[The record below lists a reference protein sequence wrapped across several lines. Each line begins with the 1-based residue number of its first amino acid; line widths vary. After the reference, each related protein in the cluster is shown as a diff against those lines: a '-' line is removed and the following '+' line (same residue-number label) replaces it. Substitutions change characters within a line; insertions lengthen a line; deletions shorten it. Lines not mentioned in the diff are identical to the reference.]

1 MFSTSTATPAQ
12 KKLFWAC
19 FVALVA
25 TSFTFILRIMAL
37 GEIATEFGLSETQKG
52 EILGVGIW
60 PFAVSI
66 VLFSLIID
74 KIGYGKAILFAF
86 LTHVAFAV
94 LTVTATGYWSLYIGS
109 ALGGLAA
116 GAIEAAINPLV
127 ATVFR
132 TEKTKWLN
140 ILHAGWPGGLVLA
153 GILALLLGGEI
164 GWKGEIL
171 LVLLP
176 VVAYGL
182 MMLRCEF
189 PASERVV
196 AGVSYR
202 DMLKEVGL
210 LGMLITS
217 VLIFRELGRVFGWP
231 DMVGLAAAGA
241 VSLGFFAYVRSLGNP
256 LFVILMLV
264 MIPLAITEL
273 GTDSWISSLMEPPM
287 RELGLAGGWVL
298 VYTAALMMVLR
309 FYAGSFV
316 HRLSPL
322 GLLAASAGLAIVGLL
337 MLSSAAGI
345 LILVA
350 ATVYGLGKTF
360 FWPTMLG
367 VVSEQCP
374 KGGALTLNMI
384 GGIGMLSAGV
394 LGNALLGNIQDKE
407 VDHVLL
413 AERPALH
420 AEVIGEEQRSI
431 FGAYRAVDQARLD
444 ELSEE
449 ERGAVA
455 AVRDEAKK
463 SALKTVAVFPAVML
477 LSYLALM
484 AWFRARGGY
493 HPVTLIAEPPHAI
506 EP

>member
-1 MFSTSTATPAQ
+1 MFTTSDASPAQ
-12 KKLFWAC
+12 KRLFWAC

-25 TSFTFILRIMAL
+25 TSFTFVLRIMAMDS
-37 GEIATEFGLSETQKG
+37 IADEFGLSETQKG

-74 KIGYGKAILFAF
+74 RIGYGKAILFAF
-86 LTHVAFAV
+86 IAHAAFAI

-127 ATVFR
+127 ATVFHK
-132 TEKTKWLN
+132 EKTKWLN

-153 GILALLLGGEI
+153 GILALTLGGDI
-164 GWKGEIL
+164 GWQGQIL
-171 LVLLP
+171 LVFLP

-182 MMLRCEF
+182 MMMRCEF

-202 DMLKEVGL
+202 DMLKEVGF

-217 VLIFRELGRVFGWP
+217 TLIFREVGRVVGWSEL
-231 DMVGLAAAGA
+231 VTWLAVAA
-241 VSLGFFAYVRSLGNP
+241 VSLGFFAYVRSLGHP
-256 LFVILMLV
+256 LFIILMLV

-273 GTDSWISSLMEPPM
+273 GTDSWITSLMTPPM
-287 RELGLAGGWVL
+287 AEIGLAGGWVL
-298 VYTAALMMVLR
+298 VYTAALMMILR
-309 FYAGSFV
+309 FYAGSIV

-322 GLLAASAGLAIVGLL
+322 GLLACSAGLAIVGLL
-337 MLSSAAGI
+337 MLSNATGVMI
-345 LILVA
+345 LGA

-374 KGGALTLNMI
+374 RGGALTLNMI

-394 LGNALLGNIQDKE
+394 IGSALLGNIQDRE
-407 VDHVLL
+407 VDRVLL
-413 AERPALH
+413 QEQPALH
-420 AEVIGEEQRSI
+420 AEVIGKEQQSI
-431 FGAYRAVDQARLD
+431 FGEYRALDQEKLGSTSESDQA
-444 ELSEE
+444 
-449 ERGAVA
+449 AVTSIQ
-455 AVRDEAKK
+455 DGAKK
-463 SALKTVAVFPAVML
+463 SALSTVAIFPSIML
-477 LSYLALM
+477 VAYLGLLW
-484 AWFRARGGY
+484 WFKRRGGY
-493 HPVTLIAEPPHAI
+493 RPVSLIAEPPHSI